1 MSDEIEINLDAEM
14 ADFATKLARR
24 LKINLY
30 RLGAID
36 SKTLFSSIN
45 VFTVKRN
52 TSNAGYFE
60 LRFAEYGR
68 FIDMGVGRGYKK
80 GSKEVLGKKEF
91 SKNRNALGQLHNANR
106 KPINW
111 YSGLAYKMIYSEL
124 KDAITAK
131 NKYKIITAFKTLE
144 YELTKR

>member
-36 SKTLFSSIN
+36 SKTLFSSVN
-45 VFTVKRN
+45 AVTVKRN
-52 TSNAGYFE
+52 TSNAGYLE

-80 GSKEVLGKKEF
+80 GSKESLGKKEF
-91 SKNRNALGQLHNANR
+91 AKKRNALGQLHNANR
-106 KPINW
+106 QRINW
-111 YSGLAYKMIYSEL
+111 YSGLAYKMVYSEL
-124 KDAITAK
+124 KYAITAK
-131 NKYKIITAFKTLE
+131 NKNAIVTAFKTLE
-144 YELTKR
+144 HELAKR